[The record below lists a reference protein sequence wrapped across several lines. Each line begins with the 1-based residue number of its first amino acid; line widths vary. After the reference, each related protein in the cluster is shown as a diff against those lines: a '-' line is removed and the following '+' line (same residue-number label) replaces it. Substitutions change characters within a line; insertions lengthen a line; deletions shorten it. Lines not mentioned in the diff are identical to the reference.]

1 VNAQQQSVLRK
12 ASWHLLPFMF
22 VLYVISYLDRINISF
37 AAAPMM
43 AELNFNSTTIGFAG
57 GVFFIGYCI
66 FGVPSNI
73 ALNKFG
79 ARKWIS
85 ILMMV
90 WGSISCLTVLT
101 TNATILCANRLLL
114 GVAEAGFFPGMI
126 LYLTYWFPRRERG
139 MAVAKFMSA
148 IPLSSIIG
156 GIISSYL
163 LKMHGIFGLAGWHW
177 LFLLTGLPAVIMGIV
192 VWFIL
197 PDGPHNA
204 KWLCDHERETLADLL
219 AADNASEGTSAS
231 GETVLAVFKDTRVW
245 MFALIYFS
253 LTTAMYG
260 FTLWLPQIIAS
271 SFLAGSTNADS
282 QAAMR
287 SIVPAI
293 FQALGMLVIARS
305 SDKLNERRKHLS
317 CAAMIGAIGF
327 ACASAGHDPIFLLV
341 SLCLT
346 AFGIWGAVGPFWAM
360 PTSLLR
366 ALQAPAGIALINSVG
381 NLGGF
386 AGPTITGILR
396 DNTRSFQSALIGMSV
411 CLVLTAVLSLLA
423 PKPRTEVAAVA
434 SVK

>member
-1 VNAQQQSVLRK
+1 VNSQQQSVLRK

-43 AELNFNSTTIGFAG
+43 SELHLDATTIGFAG
-57 GVFFIGYCI
+57 GIFFIGYCI
-66 FGVPSNI
+66 FGIPSNI
-73 ALNKFG
+73 ALHKFG
-79 ARKWIS
+79 ARKWIA
-85 ILMMV
+85 ILMVV
-90 WGSISCLTVLT
+90 WGTISCLTVLT
-101 TNATILCANRLLL
+101 TNATILCINRLLL
-114 GVAEAGFFPGMI
+114 GIAEAGFFPGMI
-126 LYLTYWFPRRERG
+126 LYLTYWFPTRERG
-139 MAVAKFMSA
+139 MAIAKFMSA

-156 GIISSYL
+156 GIISSFL

-177 LFLLTGLPAVIMGIV
+177 LFLLTGLPAVIMGVV

-219 AADNASEGTSAS
+219 AADKASEGGGDAKHTLA
-231 GETVLAVFKDTRVW
+231 AVFKDSRVW

-271 SFLAGSTNADS
+271 SLIAGANSDS
-282 QAAMR
+282 QSALR
-287 SIVPAI
+287 SVVPAV

-317 CAAMIGAIGF
+317 CAALIGAIGF
-327 ACASAGHDPIFLLV
+327 ACASAGRDPIFLLI

-360 PTSLLR
+360 PTAFLP
-366 ALQAPAGIALINSVG
+366 AIQAPAGIALINSVG

-396 DNTRSFQSALIGMSV
+396 DHTRSFQSALIGMSV
-411 CLVLTAVLSLLA
+411 CLVLTAVLALLA
-423 PKPRTEVAAVA
+423 PKPRTEVAVVA
-434 SVK
+434 PN